1 MVSVGDTGTLVTT
14 GDQAGAG
21 HGDTH
26 TWSPGHHRGLE
37 TWRDH
42 TLHTEQ
48 LTPIASPVTAHY
60 RAKTLHYGCN
70 MGPVLDTHDDR
81 NILKMYKIYRSRY
94 IHIVCVELK
103 SVTCHL

>member
-1 MVSVGDTGTLVTT
+1 MSLLVLVVSVGDTGTLVTT

-26 TWSPGHHRGLE
+26 TWSLGHHRGLE

-48 LTPIASPVTAHY
+48 LTPITSPVTAHY
-60 RAKTLHYGCN
+60 RAKHYIMVVICR
-70 MGPVLDTHDDR
+70 PVLDTHDDTMHWTY
-81 NILKMYKIYRSRY
+81 IL
-94 IHIVCVELK
+94 
-103 SVTCHL
+103 